1 VSNSSAGLVQ
11 LKGWQPSFQPSMNWP
26 IPTRGM
32 RSAQAKVGPRQHARA
47 MRPNRLLA
55 MLRQG
60 QLAASK
66 VPLRFLPHLGRHRGK
81 VLP

>member
-1 VSNSSAGLVQ
+1 
-11 LKGWQPSFQPSMNWP
+11 
-26 IPTRGM
+26 
-32 RSAQAKVGPRQHARA
+32 